1 MYNGKQLKQRVS
13 QFKDDE
19 LVTAQFI
26 TEQMVRNENTDGWWK
41 NEFNLRF
48 EGEKLTKKQVEQIL
62 TKLSQ
67 IEVDYD
73 MIKENVD
80 EVKENLI

>member
-1 MYNGKQLKQRVS
+1 MYNGKQLKERVS

-26 TEQMVRNENTDGWWK
+26 TEQMVRNESTDGWWN
-41 NEFNLRF
+41 NEFSRDY
-48 EGEKLTKKQVEQIL
+48 EGKKLTKKEVEQIL

-67 IEVDYD
+67 KEPNTE

-80 EVKENLI
+80 KFKDWYI